1 MEMLESQ
8 TIIAVA
14 VIGAIASGLVN
25 VIKAMFSRNHSKD
38 SEYDYQLKLV
48 EAVNGNNEV
57 LVDIKSELVSIN
69 GKVDNLSSRIDRIEK
84 DLYGDDVK

>member
-1 MEMLESQ
+1 MLETQ
-8 TIIAVA
+8 TVIAVA
-14 VIGAIASGLVN
+14 VISAITAGVVN
-25 VIKAMFSRNHSKD
+25 VIKAIFGRNQNTKD
-38 SEYDYQLKLV
+38 QYDYQLKLV

-69 GKVDNLSSRIDRIEK
+69 GKVDNLSTRIDKIES

>member
-1 MEMLESQ
+1 MEMLETQ

-14 VIGAIASGLVN
+14 VIGAIAGGLVN
-25 VIKAMFSRNHSKD
+25 VIKAIFSRNQNTKD
-38 SEYDYQLKLV
+38 QYDYQLKLV

-57 LVDIKSELVSIN
+57 LVDIKAELISIN

-84 DLYGDDVK
+84 DLYEE

>member
-1 MEMLESQ
+1 MEMLETQ

-14 VIGAIASGLVN
+14 VIGAIAGGLVN
-25 VIKAMFSRNHSKD
+25 VIKAMFGRNQNTKD
-38 SEYDYQLKLV
+38 QYDYQLKLV

-69 GKVDNLSSRIDRIEK
+69 NKVDNLSARIDRIEK
-84 DLYGDDVK
+84 DLYEE